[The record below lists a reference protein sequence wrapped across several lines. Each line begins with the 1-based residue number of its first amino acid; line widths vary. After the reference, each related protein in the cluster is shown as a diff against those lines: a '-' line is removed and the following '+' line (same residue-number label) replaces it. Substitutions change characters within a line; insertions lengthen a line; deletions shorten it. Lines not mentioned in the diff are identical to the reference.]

1 MLDSRALA
9 VKEFPLFGCIFSITL
24 TVAVYAKQR
33 WPGDSRKRVDYDA
46 HATPPTEH
54 RPPRRGRLRM
64 PDGIPA
70 STATQAMPRP
80 WSAWRVPR
88 KYINIFRV
96 SLIERMAYRG
106 DFLLGTILRFFPVI
120 TTILLWKA
128 VYAGTEGQDKRIA
141 GFSENKMIAYLLL
154 IHISRMFSS
163 MPGLSA
169 SIARDIREGTLKKY
183 LLQPL
188 DMIGY
193 LLSYRA
199 AHKVAYITTSAAP
212 YAGLFLLCSDYF
224 VGQWPNP
231 LTLLAYIASLLLA
244 FVIGFFFEA
253 SMGMVGFWFL
263 EVTSL
268 LWVVNT
274 VNYFVSGQMFPLDML
289 GPPWDTILKWMP
301 FQYLA
306 YFPAIVFLGK
316 IQGGELIEGLL
327 MELGWAV
334 VLIGLSRWLFAR
346 GLRRYSAYGG

>member
-1 MLDSRALA
+1 MNVPDVSEIA
-9 VKEFPLFGCIFSITL
+9 VEVRGAASPVGSWRTL
-24 TVAVYAKQR
+24 
-33 WPGDSRKRVDYDA
+33 
-46 HATPPTEH
+46 
-54 RPPRRGRLRM
+54 
-64 PDGIPA
+64 
-70 STATQAMPRP
+70 
-80 WSAWRVPR
+80 R
-88 KYINIFRV
+88 KYVNIFRV

-128 VYAGTEGQDKRIA
+128 VYLGNKHKPLA
-141 GFSENKMIAYLLL
+141 GFSEQKMIAYLLL

-199 AHKVAYITTSAAP
+199 AHKVAYITTSAGP
-212 YAGLFLLCSDYF
+212 YAGLFFLCSDYF
-224 VGQWPNP
+224 VGLWPDP
-231 LTLLAYIASLLLA
+231 LTLLAYVVSLLLA
-244 FVIGFFFEA
+244 FVIGFFFES

-268 LWVVNT
+268 LWVGNT
-274 VNYFVSGQMFPLDML
+274 VNYFVSGQMFPLELL
-289 GPPWDTILKWMP
+289 GPPWDTILKWLP

-306 YFPAIVFLGK
+306 YFPAVVFLQEVKGPA
-316 IQGGELIEGLL
+316 LVEGLL
-327 MELGWAV
+327 VELAWAV
-334 VLIGLSRWLFAR
+334 ILIALSRWLFAR